1 MKDPKILAGG
11 AVLLVA
17 AFWFYIKP
25 NYLDAAPPVVYTQEQ
40 LDAAPRP
47 TVTLD
52 ELILN
57 LNAPA
62 TAPKFVK
69 LVAALEF
76 ADPQHKWVGAKGAG
90 LEAKNEAF
98 AEELAPEKHRILDVV
113 TAVVGTKTPDE
124 IATPEGRD
132 ALKHDL
138 IAAINSELH
147 TEKVED
153 VYFVTFITQ

>member
-11 AVLLVA
+11 GVLLVA
-17 AFWFYIKP
+17 LFWFYLKP
-25 NYLDAAPPVVYTQEQ
+25 NYLDAAPPVIYTQEQ
-40 LDAAPRP
+40 LASAPRP

-62 TAPKFVK
+62 SAPKFVK

-76 ADPQHKWVGAKGAG
+76 EDTQHQWVGAKGAS
-90 LEAKNEAF
+90 LEAKNAAF

-113 TAVVGTKTPDE
+113 TTVVGTKTPDE
-124 IATPEGRD
+124 VATTEGRE
-132 ALKHDL
+132 ALKRDL
-138 IAAINSELH
+138 VAALNDELH
-147 TEKVED
+147 TEKVEE